1 MMMISPLEL
10 VIVLVIGSFFVGAIL
25 AIIALAKPKH

>member
-1 MMMISPLEL
+1 MAIGPLEL
-10 VIVLVIGSFFVGAIL
+10 GIVLVGGLFFVGAIL

>member
-1 MMMISPLEL
+1 MMIGPLEL
-10 VIVLVIGSFFVGAIL
+10 IIVLVIGSFFVGAIL